1 MEMVSAGQI
10 DEAMRLLIEWH
21 EDNPERVGMP
31 PELFASKVKDAR
43 QVYEALLAEKLIERK
58 QDSRNL
64 PDGKFQTFY
73 CAELTDKG
81 KLYFIEQQR
90 KQRISRRQFG
100 QSFAIAVISAVVS
113 TILTL
118 FVSQRSEESETS
130 SSQV

>member
-1 MEMVSAGQI
+1 MVSAGQI

-21 EDNPERVGMP
+21 EDNPERIGMP

-90 KQRISRRQFG
+90 KQRISQKQAIQSIVLSLFSAIIGGIVSNTFPYVFG
-100 QSFAIAVISAVVS
+100 LIKA
-113 TILTL
+113 LL
-118 FVSQRSEESETS
+118 NG
-130 SSQV
+130 

>member
-1 MEMVSAGQI
+1 MVSEKQL
-10 DEAMRLLIEWH
+10 DDAMKYLH
-21 EDNPERVGMP
+21 EHHEKEPGSLGVREEVFESDIKD
-31 PELFASKVKDAR
+31 SKMVL
-43 QVYEALLAEKLIERK
+43 EALQSDGYVEKRRGSVRLFNSIIK
-58 QDSRNL
+58 SFD
-64 PDGKFQTFY
+64 
-73 CAELTDKG
+73 CIALTDKG
-81 KLYFIEQQR
+81 KLYFIEKKR